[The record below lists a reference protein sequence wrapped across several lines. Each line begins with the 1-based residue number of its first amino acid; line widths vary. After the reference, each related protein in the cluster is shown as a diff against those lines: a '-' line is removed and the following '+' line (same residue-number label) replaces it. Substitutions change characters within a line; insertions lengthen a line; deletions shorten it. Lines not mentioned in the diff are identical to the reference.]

1 MIREQQTLM
10 FGIDPSSNGSGTRGQ
25 GNDRNML
32 CCFLSLEMWG
42 RWMGVYGEIVK
53 EITWKEEKRQ
63 KE

>member
-1 MIREQQTLM
+1 M
-10 FGIDPSSNGSGTRGQ
+10 FGIDPSSNGLGTRGQ